1 MPKSHV
7 SATKPLSHAQKFQSA
22 LLGWYDRH
30 ARVLPWRAAK
40 GKTADPY
47 HVWMSEVM
55 LQQTTVQ
62 TVAGYFEKFTSRWPT
77 LSHLAQAETDDVMQ
91 AWAGLGYYAR
101 ARNLLKCARAV
112 HENHKGVFPQT
123 EAELLNLPGIGPYT
137 SAAIA
142 AIAFNQQ
149 ATVIDGNVERVVSRV
164 ALITDPL
171 PASKPQ
177 IREQANIL
185 FQNVSRPG
193 DFAQGMM
200 DLGATICI
208 PRTPRCSLCP
218 VSEFCE
224 AFKAGVQA
232 DLPAKA
238 AKKVRPQRHGRVYW
252 LKTKDGRIAYEKRP
266 DDRMLGGMPGLPT
279 TDWDK
284 SGYEFDAG
292 KLADPE
298 TPIFGTVYHTFTHF
312 DLSLD
317 IVCGTFT
324 PALEKRGGNWMFC
337 VESDIKKVGFPTVFG
352 KVIKYMT
359 APDKT

>member
-1 MPKSHV
+1 M
-7 SATKPLSHAQKFQSA
+7 SHAQKFQSA

-30 ARVLPWRAAK
+30 ARVLPWRAPI
-40 GKTADPY
+40 GKKADPY
-47 HVWMSEVM
+47 HVWMSEIM

-62 TVAGYFEKFTSRWPT
+62 TVASYFEKFTSRWPK
-77 LSHLAQAETDDVMQ
+77 LSDLAQADTDDVMQ

-112 HENHKGVFPQT
+112 HENHQGIFPQT
-123 EAELLNLPGIGPYT
+123 EEELLNLPGIGPYT
-137 SAAIA
+137 SAAIS
-142 AIAFNQQ
+142 AIAFDKQ

-193 DFAQGMM
+193 DFAQAMM

-218 VSEFCE
+218 VSEFCQ

-232 DLPAKA
+232 DLPAKI
-238 AKKVRPQRHGRVYW
+238 AKKARPQRRGRVYW
-252 LKTKDGRIAYEKRP
+252 LKTKDGRIAYEKRS

-284 SGYEFDAG
+284 SGHAFDAG
-292 KLADPE
+292 RLAKPE
-298 TPIFGTVYHTFTHF
+298 TPVYGTVYHTFTHF

-317 IVCGTFT
+317 IVCGTF
-324 PALEKRGGNWMFC
+324 PPDAGEAGG
-337 VESDIKKVGFPTVFG
+337 
-352 KVIKYMT
+352 
-359 APDKT
+359 